1 VSWLGGS
8 PGPGRG
14 DQRSCADADKQLLN
28 LHPLTLE
35 DVLQQDPREKL
46 DVFDKLGYY
55 FVVFRAIDESY
66 FKYTPGSASSG
77 SGLTLGLAAAT
88 AVGLAAG
95 TSVTAPEPEQQDQPE
110 DKKESRRRGW
120 GIGRAVGAKAGGGK
134 GKEKVEIVEER
145 PGKEGLEG
153 VGVGAVNVYL
163 AVFQDGIISVSR
175 R

>member
-1 VSWLGGS
+1 MIT
-8 PGPGRG
+8 
-14 DQRSCADADKQLLN
+14 QLLN

-66 FKYTPGSASSG
+66 FKYTPGSATSG

-88 AVGLAAG
+88 AVGLAPG
-95 TSVTAPEPEQQDQPE
+95 TVTPVQDPEPIELVH

-120 GIGRAVGAKAGGGK
+120 GIGRAVGSKAGGGK

-153 VGVGAVNVYL
+153 VGVGAVNVYM
-163 AVFQDGIISVSR
+163 AVFQDGIISVR
-175 R
+175 RLPF